1 MRDAVFVAQAV
12 SRDAPH
18 LRQRFASVRIA
29 LRDGCY
35 AVVSPARIEAM
46 ISERRGPLGMVAK
59 RPFPVPVEQGLE
71 LTAERQHGSLACTR
85 QRQAQQSQDARAY
98 EVNHVGKLL
107 IGLRRNLGK
116 SIEQGGLKVRRRQ
129 C

>member
-29 LRDGCY
+29 LRDGGY

-46 ISERRGPLGMVAK
+46 VSERRGPLGMVAK

-71 LTAERQHGSLACTR
+71 LTAGRQRGSLACTR
-85 QRQAQQSQDARAY
+85 QRQAQKSKDARAY
-98 EVNHVGKLL
+98 EVNHVGV
-107 IGLRRNLGK
+107 IAHRAAAESG
-116 SIEQGGLKVRRRQ
+116 
-129 C
+129 